1 MEQNALSTLKYK
13 QKCTNLLTQVRQIT
27 GQKAPPAEGEID
39 QENKKNSNSLKIDSK
54 LLRDIHSEQN
64 REMNKLKKMMSEINS
79 PDEQQRGF
87 REILEKFVDNNM
99 SDGTYQFDLSSFEVV
114 KKQVLYFLDKFHSL
128 VCSYYNS
135 YEMCNNDK
143 TLILTTFPKL
153 DQIFNDLKHIWGQMT
168 EFGDSAKTRI
178 TAPLSNQL
186 AARLTNN
193 HN

>member
-1 MEQNALSTLKYK
+1 
-13 QKCTNLLTQVRQIT
+13 
-27 GQKAPPAEGEID
+27 
-39 QENKKNSNSLKIDSK
+39 
-54 LLRDIHSEQN
+54 
-64 REMNKLKKMMSEINS
+64 MMSEINS
-79 PDEQQRGF
+79 ADEQQRGF

-99 SDGTYQFDLSSFEVV
+99 SDATHQFDLSSFEAV

-135 YEMCNNDK
+135 YEICNNDK
-143 TLILTTFPKL
+143 NLILATFPKL

-186 AARLTNN
+186 TARPTNN